1 MAGPAD
7 WKPHIF
13 IDKQADTSQYGSVA
27 SRAKTDLPQRDRA
40 QHGAY
45 LQNSIRQLI
54 PLEQL
59 VAAEQAARGL
69 ASGRGMTIQFEGE
82 PNFELKLDSLDLKKD
97 GIELLSVVVRE
108 NRTLAAVF
116 VPEGRL
122 KVFLQK
128 VEDYAERDTRFGK
141 PRNQAFVAS
150 IANIRRATL
159 EALWTDDRTPF
170 PATDDP
176 VWWEVWLRK
185 GSGDSTFEFLKEN
198 AGALGLRVGDQTLE
212 FVERRVVMAWGT
224 PSALSKS
231 LTLLA
236 GIAELRAAHDTADM
250 YDSLSPLDQAD
261 WIEAATD
268 NMVLPSDDATAVCI
282 LDTGLNPAHPLLLPL
297 TSTITIQTYDA
308 TWNSDDHDGHGTA
321 MAGIAAYGD
330 LTHVLQGSGATLP
343 RCVLESCK
351 ILPPLGHNDPK
362 LYGAITWGAVSLAE
376 IAAPRRRRVLQ
387 SAVTADGGTS
397 GKPSSWSAA
406 IDSITSGATDDIR
419 RLFVLSVGNARWKM
433 SCAYPDEAHTSAC
446 EDPSQSWNALAVGGY
461 TEKVWI
467 DAAKWP
473 TEIAIAPPGALCPES
488 RTSLIW
494 SNRWPVRPD
503 IVMEAGNLSSDP
515 ATGLARDL
523 DELALLTT
531 GHQHLIRPLTLT
543 RGTSPAGADAAGLAA
558 ETMTAYPNLWPE
570 SVRGLL
576 VHSSDWTQAMLQATA
591 GFGGKQ
597 QYRALLRT
605 CGWGVPNRELAL
617 HSLSNSLTLIAQDTL
632 RPYRKGRSGISFRDM
647 HLHRLPWPIEAL
659 RNMFDTEVELRVTLS
674 YFIEPSPGERGY
686 SGPFTYA
693 SHGLRFALQASNESV
708 EQFQN
713 RVNVAARDEDDDG
726 NYGGDAAGWL
736 LGPMNR
742 NKGSLHSDR
751 WVGTAVELAGR
762 ANIAVFPI
770 GGWWR
775 YRPHLERFDK
785 PSRYALLLS
794 IRTPSVGTDL
804 YTEIQQQITIQQQVA
819 VEVPIEV

>member
-1 MAGPAD
+1 
-7 WKPHIF
+7 
-13 IDKQADTSQYGSVA
+13 V
-27 SRAKTDLPQRDRA
+27 LPQRDRA
-40 QHGAY
+40 QHGAH

-54 PLEQL
+54 PVEQQI
-59 VAAEQAARGL
+59 AAEQLARGL
-69 ASGRGMTIQFEGE
+69 ASGRGMTIQFESE
-82 PNFELKLDSLDLKKD
+82 ANLELKLDSLELKRD
-97 GIELLSVVVRE
+97 GIELLSVIARE
-108 NRTLAAVF
+108 DRIFAAVF

-122 KVFLQK
+122 RVFLQK
-128 VEDYAERDTRFGK
+128 VEEYQDQDTRFGK
-141 PRNQAFVAS
+141 PRNQALVAS
-150 IANIRRATL
+150 ISNIRRATL

-170 PATDDP
+170 PASDDA

-185 GSGDSTFEFLKEN
+185 GAGESTFEFLTQN
-198 AGALGLRVGDQTLE
+198 AAMLDLDVGDQTLD
-212 FVERRVVMAWGT
+212 FVERRVVMVWGR
-224 PSALSKS
+224 PSALSRS

-250 YDSLSPLDQAD
+250 YDSLSPIDQMD
-261 WIEAATD
+261 WVESAAQ
-268 NMVLPSDDATAVCI
+268 NMILPSDDATAVCI
-282 LDTGLNPAHPLLLPL
+282 LDTGLNPAHPLLFPL
-297 TSTITIQTYDA
+297 TSAATIQAYDA
-308 TWNSDDHDGHGTA
+308 AWNSNDHDGHGTT
-321 MAGIAAYGD
+321 MAGVAAYGD
-330 LTHVLQGSGATLP
+330 LTHILQNSGSAMP
-343 RCVLESCK
+343 RCILESCK
-351 ILPPLGHNDPK
+351 ILPPAGQNDPK
-362 LYGAITWGAVSLAE
+362 LYGAVTWGAVSLAE

-387 SAVTADGGTS
+387 CAVTADGGTS
-397 GKPSSWSAA
+397 GKPSSWSSA

-419 RLFVLSVGNARWKM
+419 RLFVLSVGNVRWNT
-433 SCAYPDEAHTSAC
+433 SCAYPDEAHSSAC
-446 EDPSQSWNALAVGGY
+446 EDPSQAWNALAVGGY

-473 TEIAIAPPGALCPES
+473 TEVAIAPPGALCPES
-488 RTSLIW
+488 RTSLMW

-503 IVMEAGNLSSDP
+503 IVMEAGNISSDP
-515 ATGLARDL
+515 ATNLARDL

-531 GHQHLIRPLTLT
+531 GHQHLVRPLTLT

-576 VHSSDWTQAMLQATA
+576 VHSSDWTPAMLQATA
-591 GFGGKQ
+591 GYAGKQ

-605 CGWGVPNRELAL
+605 CGWGVPSRELAL

-632 RPYRKGRSGISFRDM
+632 RPYRKTRSGISFRDM
-647 HLHRLPWPIEAL
+647 HLHQLPWPTEVL
-659 RNMFDTEVELRVTLS
+659 QGMFDAEVELRVTLS

-693 SHGLRFALQASNESV
+693 SHGLRFALQAANESV
-708 EQFQN
+708 EQFKN

-751 WVGTAVELAGR
+751 WVGNAAELAAR
-762 ANIAVFPI
+762 ANIAIFPI

-775 YRPHLERFDK
+775 YRPHLGRFDK
-785 PSRYALLLS
+785 SSRYALILS
-794 IRTPSVGTDL
+794 IRTPSVETDL
-804 YTEIQQQITIQQQVA
+804 YTAVQQQITIQQKVA
-819 VEVPIEV
+819 VEIPIEV